1 MRQSLSAGYTL
12 LETAML
18 VVVAGTLLRLV
29 VPNYFE
35 LQQRAAD
42 TTAQRDF
49 IKVKNT
55 LRDPEGTRQRGGI
68 TVFMLH
74 QRPDE
79 PLPAPLDE
87 IRLENGV
94 RINYAVRMKFPG
106 YFDLT
111 ALEVGHEDGKHL
123 FRLLE
128 INEKGMEQIV
138 RKVPQD

>member
-1 MRQSLSAGYTL
+1 MRRPLSAGYTL

-18 VVVAGTLLRLV
+18 IVVVGTLLRLV

-35 LQQRAAD
+35 LRQRAAD

-55 LRDPEGTRQRGGI
+55 LRNLSGDRQYGI
-68 TVFMLH
+68 VVFMLH
-74 QRPDE
+74 QRADE
-79 PLPAPLDE
+79 PLPAPLGE
-87 IRLENGV
+87 VRLENGV
-94 RINYAVRMKFPG
+94 RVNYAVRMKFPG

-111 ALEVGHEDGKHL
+111 ALEAGHKDGKHL

-138 RKVPQD
+138 RKNLQD